1 MFRKNQKHQQIP
13 MFSSVSALPDAQRKL
28 LDGSWAGVFYRE
40 FFARLDEEPFKVL
53 YSDEPSRPNIPV
65 NVLVALEVLKAGFG
79 WSDEEMYEAYLFNLQ
94 VRYALGLHSL
104 GDDAFDLRTV
114 YYFRERLSDHMQK
127 TGENLIEKAF
137 EQVTDKQL
145 AAFGLKTGRLRMD
158 STFVSS
164 NIRTMSRLHLL
175 VEMIQRLH
183 RMLSAADQQRYAP
196 EFASYVQGTTGQF
209 LYHIKGQ
216 DGSSHIE
223 QIGLLMARLL
233 PELAPMYGEN
243 STYALCER
251 VFHEHYAFEQSR
263 VRVKT
268 GEDLN
273 AKTLQSPD
281 DPDATFR
288 NKGGEHHV
296 GYVTN
301 ITETCDPTN
310 SLQLIV
316 DVRTAPNVTDDSVL
330 LAAALPT
337 VVQRMQVDEL
347 NTDGG
352 YNAAL
357 TRQTMH
363 DTHVQH
369 VVTALRGRQPQGL
382 SLAEFC
388 MTEASDGTP
397 GTITCPFG
405 QTASFMNKGTEW
417 YAAHFA
423 ALGCAG
429 CPHAERCPTRALK
442 RFPIRAL
449 HVRLRN
455 IEVAKQRRQ
464 ILLAKDDKTNVRAAI
479 EGTISALKRP
489 YADGQLPV
497 RRLYRVA
504 PMMVAR
510 AAMANIRRLH
520 SHLAARAAVQRRKV
534 RLTDAATSPRSFV
547 SILVDRF
554 LPFLGTPWFPKPYS
568 SVAN

>member
-13 MFSSVSALPDAQRKL
+13 LFSSVSSLPDAERKL
-28 LDGSWAGVFYRE
+28 LDDSWAGVFYRE
-40 FFARLDEEPFKVL
+40 FFARLDEGPFKVL

-79 WSDEEMYEAYLFNLQ
+79 WSDEEMYEAFLFNLQ
-94 VRYALGLHSL
+94 VRYALGLHCL
-104 GDDAFDLRTV
+104 GEDTFDLRTV
-114 YYFRERLSDHMQK
+114 YYFRERLSEHMQT
-127 TGENLIEKAF
+127 TGENLIEKVFA
-137 EQVTDKQL
+137 QVTDQQI
-145 AAFGLKTGRLRMD
+145 AAFRLKTNRLRMD

-164 NIRTMSRLHLL
+164 NIRAMSRLHLL

-183 RMLSAADQQRYAP
+183 RMLSEADQQRYAP

-233 PELAPMYGEN
+233 PELEPMYGEN
-243 STYALCER
+243 PTYALCDR

-296 GYVTN
+296 GYVAN
-301 ITETCDPTN
+301 VTETCDPTN
-310 SLQLIV
+310 PLQLIV
-316 DVRTAPNVTDDSVL
+316 DVRTEPNVTDDSTL
-330 LAAALPT
+330 LAAALPA
-337 VVQRMQVDEL
+337 VVQRMHVDEL

-363 DTHVQH
+363 ATHVRH

-388 MTEASDGTP
+388 MTDAPDGTP
-397 GTITCPFG
+397 AAITCPSG

-417 YAAHFA
+417 YAAHFD
-423 ALGCAG
+423 ALGCAA
-429 CPHAERCPTRALK
+429 CAHAERCPTTLLK
-442 RFPIRAL
+442 RLPIRAL
-449 HVRLRN
+449 HVRLRS

-464 ILLAKDDKTNVRAAI
+464 ILLAKGDKTNVRAAI

-510 AAMANIRRLH
+510 AAMANIRRIH
-520 SHLAARAAVQRRKV
+520 SHLAAKAAAQRPEA
-534 RLTDAATSPRSFV
+534 RLTDPTTSPLSFV
-547 SILVDRF
+547 SALADHF
-554 LPFLGTPWFPKPYS
+554 LRLLRTLWFARPC
-568 SVAN
+568 SVAAN

>member
-40 FFARLDEEPFKVL
+40 FFRRIDEEPFNVL

-65 NVLVALEVLKAGFG
+65 NVLVSLEVLKAGFG

-104 GDDAFDLRTV
+104 GEDTFDLRTV
-114 YYFRERLSDHMQK
+114 YYFRERLSEHMQE
-127 TGENLIEKAF
+127 TGENLIETAF
-137 EQVTDKQL
+137 EQVTDQQL
-145 AAFGLKTGRLRMD
+145 AAFRLKTSRLRMD

-164 NIRTMSRLHLL
+164 NIRTTSRLHLL

-183 RMLSAADQQRYAP
+183 RMLSEADQQRHAP

-209 LYHIKGQ
+209 LYRIKGQ
-216 DGSSHIE
+216 DGNHHIE

-233 PELAPMYGEN
+233 PELAPVYGQN
-243 STYALCER
+243 PTYALCER

-268 GEDLN
+268 GDELN

-296 GYVTN
+296 GYVAN
-301 ITETCDPTN
+301 ITETCDPKN
-310 SLQLIV
+310 PLQLIV
-316 DVRTAPNVTDDSVL
+316 DVRTAPNVTDDSTL
-330 LAAALPT
+330 LAAALPA
-337 VVQRMQVDEL
+337 VVQRMHVDEL

-357 TRQTMH
+357 TRQMMH
-363 DTHVQH
+363 DTHVRH
-369 VVTALRGRQPQGL
+369 VMTALRGRQPQGL

-388 MTEASDGTP
+388 MTDAHDETP
-397 GTITCPFG
+397 GAITCPFG

-417 YAAHFA
+417 YAAHFDG
-423 ALGCAG
+423 LRCSGCS
-429 CPHAERCPTRALK
+429 HAERCPTTLLK
-442 RFPIRAL
+442 RLPIRAL
-449 HVRLRN
+449 HVRLRD

-464 ILLAKDDKTNVRAAI
+464 ILLAKGDKTNVRVAI

-510 AAMANIRRLH
+510 AAMANIRRIH
-520 SHLAARAAVQRRKV
+520 SYFAAKAAAQRKEA
-534 RLTDAATSPRSFV
+534 RLTEALTSPLSLV
-547 SILVDRF
+547 SILVDHFLRF
-554 LPFLGTPWFPKPYS
+554 LGPSWFRKRYPS
-568 SVAN
+568 GVN